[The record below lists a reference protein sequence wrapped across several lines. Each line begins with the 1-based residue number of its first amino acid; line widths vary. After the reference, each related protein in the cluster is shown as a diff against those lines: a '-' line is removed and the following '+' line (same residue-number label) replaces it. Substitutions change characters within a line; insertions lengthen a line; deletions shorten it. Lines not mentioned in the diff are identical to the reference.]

1 MKTETATKKDL
12 SASIG
17 QSLDYHP
24 AVVTTIIDHLMVEI
38 RNQIKSGKAV
48 TLRGLGTFYP
58 KVQEGKPCRDI
69 FRGKAVFSKDKN
81 IVKFRPSAL
90 FISKLNK

>member
-1 MKTETATKKDL
+1 MKAETATKKDL
-12 SASIG
+12 SISIG
-17 QSLDYHP
+17 ETLNYQPS
-24 AVVTTIIDHLMVEI
+24 AVTTIIDHLMAEI
-38 RNQIKSGKAV
+38 QNQVKSGKAV

-58 KVQEGKPCRDI
+58 KVQLGKPCMDI
-69 FRGKAVFSKDKN
+69 FRGKAVFSKNKN